1 MSTKITMADAAY
13 SCMAKRKKEV
23 EFAKLWADVA
33 KAMKIPEEQLA
44 RKKRQF
50 YSELM
55 MDNRFAA
62 LSGNKWDLRSRRTYD
77 ETHTK
82 VESDIDDDND
92 VTESM
97 NEPLVIPG
105 STEAY

>member
-1 MSTKITMADAAY
+1 MSTKMTMADAAY
-13 SCMAKRKKEV
+13 TCMSKRKKEV
-23 EFAKLWADVA
+23 EFAKLWQDVA
-33 KAMKIPEEQLA
+33 KAMKIPDEQLA

-62 LSGNKWDLRSRRTYD
+62 LKGNKWDLRSRRTYD
-77 ETHTK
+77 ETHAK
-82 VESDIDDDND
+82 VESDIDDDSD
-92 VTESM
+92 ASEVVR
-97 NEPLVIPG
+97 EPLDIPG